1 MFEDDFFGGVLVGA
15 FLAAMFGVLV
25 FLALDPNYPKDC
37 DTLGAFRAQGT
48 VYECHR
54 KPAAQGVVE

>member
-25 FLALDPNYPKDC
+25 FLALDPSYPKDC
-37 DTLGAFRAQGT
+37 DTLGAFRSAGV

-54 KPAAQGVVE
+54 KPAAQGVVK